1 MRASTD
7 NPIVRNPTP
16 SQQDRFANAGV
27 SFPIVGEI
35 DYCPTKDRRD
45 RHADK
50 AKFRDRDRRRN
61 RFDD

>member
-1 MRASTD
+1 MRASTANNFD
-7 NPIVRNPTP
+7 RTST
-16 SQQDRFANAGV
+16 SQQNNFAASGA

-35 DYCPTKDRRD
+35 DDCPKKDRHD